1 MVRGSSNWDNIEE
14 KEDKISDAVIM
25 VNGAKIHR
33 ANILA
38 RIIHSLSL
46 YKMDWSYC
54 KIKTLA
60 RIRKQGYEKMG
71 LGINRIFRRN
81 ALEHK
86 FSAMQKIKQELLEA
100 EEF

>member
-1 MVRGSSNWDNIEE
+1 M
-14 KEDKISDAVIM
+14 EDPVII

-46 YKMDWSYC
+46 YKMEWSYC
-54 KIKTLA
+54 KIRTLA
-60 RIRKQGYEKMG
+60 NIRKKGYPRLG

-81 ALEHK
+81 AYENK
-86 FSAMQKIKQELLEA
+86 FNAMQKIKQELLDA
-100 EEF
+100 EQN